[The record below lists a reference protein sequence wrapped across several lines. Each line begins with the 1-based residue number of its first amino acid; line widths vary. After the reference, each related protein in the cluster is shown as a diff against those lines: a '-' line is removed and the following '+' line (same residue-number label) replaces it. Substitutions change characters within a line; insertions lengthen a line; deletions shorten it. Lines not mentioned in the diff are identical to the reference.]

1 MHAWALCFRN
11 NAPALYSKSKRTVCK
26 GAAISLATPLVSLI
40 HFLPSLRLLRNAETG
55 SSANR
60 PDNSIHRGLESR
72 FLAQTR
78 YRGAKADLRTW
89 VATLPTVRRP
99 VSPWPPSPTRT
110 FLYDF
115 HPSRRPRLEASR
127 LDLAAGIRISTYRAA
142 ERNLK
147 DIASYT

>member
-11 NAPALYSKSKRTVCK
+11 NAPALYSGSERTVCK
-26 GAAISLATPLVSLI
+26 GTAISLATSLVSLI

-72 FLAQTR
+72 FLAQTVIEER
-78 YRGAKADLRTW
+78 RQTLGRR
-89 VATLPTVRRP
+89 VRHLPTVRRP

-110 FLYDF
+110 FPYDF
-115 HPSRRPRLEASR
+115 HPSRRLRLEASR
-127 LDLAAGIRISTYRAA
+127 PDLVAGICISTYRAA

>member
-72 FLAQTR
+72 FLAQTVIEER
-78 YRGAKADLRTW
+78 RQTLGRGLRHYLRCGVRFHLGLQARPEHFPTTS
-89 VATLPTVRRP
+89 TLAEGHG
-99 VSPWPPSPTRT
+99 
-110 FLYDF
+110 L
-115 HPSRRPRLEASR
+115 RPR
-127 LDLAAGIRISTYRAA
+127 DLIWRRVSVSAH
-142 ERNLK
+142 
-147 DIASYT
+147 IAQQKEI